1 MRYQFTEQFGL
12 TAVALVERQ
21 PIKAESVA
29 DGAVIHLQ
37 DDLPL
42 GPISYSVGNPGYSAV
57 VAIHISAFGEVQ
69 LAVEEAVEILT
80 REAQVDG
87 NNAVLDFA
95 QPITPLLL
103 DATRLVTLFRVAG
116 FVERSNNM
124 GALMLSGDELMEPVA
139 I

>member
-1 MRYQFTEQFGL
+1 M
-12 TAVALVERQ
+12 
-21 PIKAESVA
+21 
-29 DGAVIHLQ
+29 
-37 DDLPL
+37 
-42 GPISYSVGNPGYSAV
+42 
-57 VAIHISAFGEVQ
+57 
-69 LAVEEAVEILT
+69 EILT

-124 GALMLSGDELMEPVA
+124 GALMLSSGDELMEPVA